1 MASDAKKLHKTAVL
15 AGGSMLKQFEEI
27 VCKSDE
33 TIRLLLNGIPE
44 AMLLINGAGDI
55 LAANITVAHR
65 LGQPLDE
72 LIGCNLY
79 GILPFQLA
87 QKRKKIIDEVIRT
100 KVPVRFQ
107 DTRAGMVL
115 DNNIYP
121 LLDAEGN
128 VTSLAFFSQDITE
141 RKLVEDELH
150 KAKLEAEQARERAET
165 LAKTDYLTGLLNRWA
180 FAERFDA
187 EAERANREQ
196 TSFSMIMADIDHF
209 KKVNDSFGHEVG
221 DMVLR
226 DFSASLLEHCRSYD
240 FLGRHGGEEFVI
252 GLPNTSTEQAVQI
265 AERMRRAAEK
275 LEISIP
281 GISHPIKVTAS
292 FGVATTLMGVRE
304 SLRDLTTRADQ
315 AMYQAKTQGR
325 NRVTAI
331 Q

>member
-1 MASDAKKLHKTAVL
+1 MTSDAQNLHATAVL
-15 AGGSMLKQFEEI
+15 TGSSMQKQFEQI

-55 LAANITVAHR
+55 LAANITVAQR

-72 LIGCNLY
+72 LIGRNLY
-79 GILPFQLA
+79 AILPFKLA
-87 QKRKKIIDEVIRT
+87 QKRKKIIDDVIRT

-121 LLDAEGN
+121 LLDTEGN
-128 VTSLAFFSQDITE
+128 VTSLAFFSQNITA
-141 RKLVEDELH
+141 RKKAEDELH
-150 KAKLEAEQARERAET
+150 QAKLEAEQARERAEL

-187 EAERANREQ
+187 EAERAKREQ
-196 TSFSMIMADIDHF
+196 TCFSMIMADIDHF

-226 DFSASLLEHCRSYD
+226 DFSASLLEHCRPYD

-252 GLPNTSTEQAVQI
+252 GLPNTRTEQAVEI

-281 GISHPIKVTAS
+281 GIIQPIRVTAS

-304 SLRDLTTRADQ
+304 SLRDLTTRADH

-325 NRVTAI
+325 NRVMAI